1 MKREREAPASLSRF
15 RGCYPRSVDNA
26 AHLFESL
33 RTPADIASLIAAE
46 AEGQHLDYKAPV
58 RPDRQWRDS
67 IAKAACAFANAD
79 GGVIVIGV
87 DDAPRRP
94 HPFPVS
100 TREVEDLQ
108 RALTTA
114 IEPYPSG
121 LQFRRVGDE
130 TEAFLVVL
138 VPQSFEAPHALM
150 RDGLSYPRRRGESS
164 EPMRPGEIADMF
176 GRRLRPVFELFG
188 RLRLTQDS
196 SPRFVAQLELLN
208 VGGGSADRPAAT
220 AFFTDHSTSAGD
232 PKFRTSGIGV
242 PWNEMPSNVTRRP
255 AVRSTDAFVLHPGQR
270 VDFLNWE
277 ISDSSHISPP
287 FELTVEIYAT
297 HTRASRMLVRISE
310 IEVIRLRSDPQLIL
324 PIKSL

>member
-1 MKREREAPASLSRF
+1 M
-15 RGCYPRSVDNA
+15 DNA
-26 AHLFESL
+26 ARLFESL
-33 RTPADIASLIAAE
+33 QTPADIASLIAAE
-46 AEGQHLDYKAPV
+46 AEGQHLDYKAPA
-58 RPDRQWRDS
+58 RSDRAWRDS

-94 HPFPVS
+94 RPFPAS

-138 VPQSFEAPHALM
+138 VPQSFQAPHALM

-176 GRRLRPVFELFG
+176 GRRLLPVFELQG
-188 RLRLTQDS
+188 VLRYADGSQ
-196 SPRFVAQLELLN
+196 PRFVAQLELLN
-208 VGGGSADRPAAT
+208 TGGGSADRPAAE
-220 AFFTDHSTSAGD
+220 ASFPDPVRGAGSVS
-232 PKFRTSGIGV
+232 FRTSDV
-242 PWNEMPSNVTRRP
+242 RLPWVVTPSNVTRRP
-255 AVRSTDAFVLHPGQR
+255 TVRSTDGFVLHPGQR
-270 VDFLNWE
+270 VDFLLWE
-277 ISDSSHISPP
+277 IRDAPHSSPP
-287 FELTVEIYAT
+287 FELVVEVYAAN
-297 HTRASRMLVRISE
+297 TRSSRLTLRITEEQIAELRTQTERSVRI
-310 IEVIRLRSDPQLIL
+310 RSA
-324 PIKSL
+324 